1 VTAQQNIEFGR
12 VSQGIW
18 QGQEAAGPSRNLNR
32 HIDGFAYMLGGEFH
46 GIDCEVAESKDEAQR
61 IAHALRRR
69 YQAPERGVSS
79 DRLAEQVRTM
89 VRLKAAE
96 IAFRELPRIAEH
108 LPYEMRLLWAE
119 VLRDCADALD
129 RGRVYRPRQVVV
141 VRRDGTRPLVDPAQA
156 ASHAVAL
163 TGVGD

>member
-1 VTAQQNIEFGR
+1 LPVEKDYLLALAATTLIPAA
-12 VSQGIW
+12 
-18 QGQEAAGPSRNLNR
+18 EAATSISWRRPAWVW
-32 HIDGFAYMLGGEFH
+32 F
-46 GIDCEVAESKDEAQR
+46 CEVAKLKDEAQR

>member
-1 VTAQQNIEFGR
+1 LPVEKDYLLALAATTLIPAA
-12 VSQGIW
+12 
-18 QGQEAAGPSRNLNR
+18 EAATSISWRRPAWVW
-32 HIDGFAYMLGGEFH
+32 F
-46 GIDCEVAESKDEAQR
+46 CEVAKLKDEAQR

-129 RGRVYRPRQVVV
+129 SRSRLSPAPGRCRPA
-141 VRRDGTRPLVDPAQA
+141 GTRPLVIQRKP
-156 ASHAVAL
+156 
-163 TGVGD
+163 